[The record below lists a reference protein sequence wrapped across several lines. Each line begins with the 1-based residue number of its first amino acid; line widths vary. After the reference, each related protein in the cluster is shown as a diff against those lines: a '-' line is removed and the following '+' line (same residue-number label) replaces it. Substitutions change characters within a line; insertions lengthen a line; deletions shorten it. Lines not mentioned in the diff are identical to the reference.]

1 MTMYDGYL
9 YTARHKKTPPNAEI
23 STFRTVFN
31 ILARHAGFEPATF
44 AQNIEIPTLICI
56 VATQGATHIKTEY
69 YKSGRPQNLK
79 RSSAFVFFKM
89 FTLTSQI
96 VSCACE
102 ICKLPP
108 S

>member
-23 STFRTVFN
+23 STFRTVFD

-44 AQNIEIPTLICI
+44 AQNIEIPTFTCI
-56 VATQGATHIKTEY
+56 VATQGATRIYINHDN
-69 YKSGRPQNLK
+69 KSGRPFQVL
-79 RSSAFVFFKM
+79 RSSAFVLFLKM

-96 VSCACE
+96 VS
-102 ICKLPP
+102 
-108 S
+108 

>member
-44 AQNIEIPTLICI
+44 AQNIEIPTFTCI
-56 VATQGATHIKTEY
+56 VATQGATRIYINHDS
-69 YKSGRPQNLK
+69 KSGRPFQVL
-79 RSSAFVFFKM
+79 RSSAFALFLKM

-96 VSCACE
+96 VS
-102 ICKLPP
+102 
-108 S
+108 